1 MTLLYETSGSR
12 TFPTQLGNPGT
23 HFCNWRS
30 EPLVATAGYPARG
43 VRRSR
48 EDLPQ
53 VHHGAAHGP
62 GRPACANPRRG
73 RQIRAPRLDF
83 SRPKGGPQ
91 DLAKN
96 SKIHYRK
103 LRFCVWITVRLVL
116 SPATRGDGPLAAGC
130 PRSYVNLQALRDP
143 APRILDRVGISR
155 KWRIKSYVILQAWRG
170 PAPSLL

>member
-1 MTLLYETSGSR
+1 MSRSWPLLAILHAACGA
-12 TFPTQLGNPGT
+12 
-23 HFCNWRS
+23 
-30 EPLVATAGYPARG
+30 VAKIY
-43 VRRSR
+43 R
-48 EDLPQ
+48 E
-53 VHHGAAHGP
+53 VHHGAAHDP
-62 GRPACANPRRG
+62 GRPACANPRQG

-143 APRILDRVGISR
+143 APRIPDSVGISR
-155 KWRIKSYVILQAWRG
+155 KWRIKSYVILHALRG
-170 PAPSLL
+170 PAPRFFDIVGKFKD